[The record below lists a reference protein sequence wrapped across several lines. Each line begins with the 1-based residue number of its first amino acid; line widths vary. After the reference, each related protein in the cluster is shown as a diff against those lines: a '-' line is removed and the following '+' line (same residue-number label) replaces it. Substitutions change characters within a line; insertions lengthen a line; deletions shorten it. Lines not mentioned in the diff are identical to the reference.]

1 MALLLLKNHSLLEYQ
16 QAFWQVIF
24 FYSLVTYNLINYLAD
39 ILPKNNDYDFIKDM
53 ELTEEIKTKVI
64 ETLNNIK
71 EILANNLE
79 FADELIKKSLLISQG
94 VTNNYL
100 NTLIW
105 KEYPNLYEYEGD
117 KINRGSL

>member
-1 MALLLLKNHSLLEYQ
+1 
-16 QAFWQVIF
+16 
-24 FYSLVTYNLINYLAD
+24 
-39 ILPKNNDYDFIKDM
+39 M